1 MYQLKYN
8 SKEFKKIIKDYKIK
22 QKEIA
27 EIVGIDPSYISQ
39 IANGRAVSKL
49 CAYAI
54 CKAIS
59 SDFEIENL
67 FKKIL

>member
-1 MYQLKYN
+1 MYKLKYN
-8 SKEFKKIIKDYKIK
+8 SKDFKKLIKDYKIK
-22 QKEIA
+22 QKQIA

-39 IANGRAVSKL
+39 IVNGRAVSKL

-59 SDFEIENL
+59 SNFEIENL

>member
-8 SKEFKKIIKDYKIK
+8 SKDFKKLIKDYNIK

-27 EIVGIDPSYISQ
+27 KIVGIDPSYISQ
-39 IANGRAVSKL
+39 IVNGRAVSKL

>member
-1 MYQLKYN
+1 MYKLKYN
-8 SKEFKKIIKDYKIK
+8 SKDFKKLIKDYKIK

-39 IANGRAVSKL
+39 IVNGRAVSKL

-54 CKAIS
+54 CKVIS
-59 SDFEIENL
+59 TDFEIENL

>member
-1 MYQLKYN
+1 MYKLKYN
-8 SKEFKKIIKDYKIK
+8 SKDFKKLIKDYKIK

-27 EIVGIDPSYISQ
+27 EIVGIDVSYISQ
-39 IANGRAVSKL
+39 IVNGRSVSKL

-59 SDFEIENL
+59 TDFEIENL